1 MTIDDWATGS
11 QLQALQGRRVLDT
24 AEGIL
29 IGLRGCD
36 TDAAFHELVHAAHN
50 HGVPI
55 FTIAS
60 ALVELAA
67 GNHQCRDLPAAAD
80 AAARAE
86 WAQLLAASPR
96 IASHNGRPRNREAL
110 NR

>member
-29 IGLRGCD
+29 IGLRRCD
-36 TDAAFHELVHAAHN
+36 TDAAFHELVRAAQTHL
-50 HGVPI
+50 VPV

-67 GNHQCRDLPAAAD
+67 GNHQCSDLPAAAQ

-86 WAQLLAASPR
+86 WGKLLDA
-96 IASHNGRPRNREAL
+96 
-110 NR
+110 

>member
-1 MTIDDWATGS
+1 MTTDDWATGR
-11 QLQALQGRRVLDT
+11 QLQVLQGRRVLDT

-29 IGLRGCD
+29 IGLRGCT
-36 TDAAFHELVHAAHN
+36 TDSAFHELVLAAKTHF
-50 HGVPI
+50 VPV

-67 GNHQCRDLPAAAD
+67 GNDEFSDLPPKAQT
-80 AAARAE
+80 AARDE
-86 WAQLLAASPR
+86 WSRLLDASPKMQ
-96 IASHNGRPRNREAL
+96 SRNRHPHHRQVI